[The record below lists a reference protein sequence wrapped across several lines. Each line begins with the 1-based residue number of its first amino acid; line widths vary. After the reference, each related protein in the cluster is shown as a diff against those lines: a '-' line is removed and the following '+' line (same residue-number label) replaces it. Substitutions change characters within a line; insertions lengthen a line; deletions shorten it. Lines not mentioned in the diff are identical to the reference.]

1 MKTLKFKKGTILILT
16 LQMMLLLFFL
26 SSTAA
31 SLYIASLLQTQKIK
45 SQIQTQIL
53 SDAVLEYGIDIKS
66 KRLFLP
72 GKNFK
77 D

>member
-1 MKTLKFKKGTILILT
+1 
-16 LQMMLLLFFL
+16 MLLLFFL

-53 SDAVLEYGIDIKS
+53 SDAALEYGIYIKG
-66 KRLFLP
+66 KRIFSP
-72 GKNFK
+72 EKNF
-77 D
+77 